1 MAEKFTWNFS
11 SIAPECLYSEYKKV
25 RIGIEGVYAYG
36 TGYLVDKTAFER
48 ELYPELAIAGYLV
61 DFSRT
66 YGVCDELRLVSKDS
80 LRNNICLNPEA
91 LFNVYMHPA
100 EFTGYMK
107 DSDVEE
113 ITEIL
118 KKNSFV
124 KNVEVTY
131 KKPVLNLT
139 NNEYKKVIRDNFT
152 NICKYIAHLKELKYS
167 DIDAAFEFARNY
179 GNITLED
186 PKTVLSSDTVEVR
199 YITEFLDNLKSLEID
214 IRDLNKLS
222 KEKSISAKK
231 DNEKSKLKI
240 PDIIKDLFLDSKII
254 IRINNERE
262 HQIFLENFKND
273 IKLISL
279 SYKPEY
285 TYYLADN
292 GSNNLVRYST
302 AILEPDLDDKLE
314 LNLEEIYEISQIK
327 KIPDA
332 IIDMFINKEIAI
344 QVNSKLEQYMLFL
357 TLYGSGKF
365 TIILKD
371 YPFYHKEYPF
381 YCINTVNKVDDKQ
394 YMEDIAE
401 IDNIKQFVEFNDWDN
416 IQGIT
421 EDKQYI

>member
-11 SIAPECLYSEYKKV
+11 NIDPECLYSEYKKV

-36 TGYLVDKTAFER
+36 TGYLVDSNAFKR
-48 ELYPELAIAGYLV
+48 ELYPELAKAGYLI
-61 DFSRT
+61 DFSRVN
-66 YGVCDELRLVSKDS
+66 GVCDELRLVSKDS
-80 LRNNICLNPEA
+80 PRNNIRLNSET
-91 LFNVYMHPA
+91 LFNVYMHPE

-107 DSDVEE
+107 DSDVEK

-167 DIDAAFEFARNY
+167 NIDAAFEFARNY

-273 IKLISL
+273 MKLISL
-279 SYKPEY
+279 SYKSEY

-292 GSNNLVRYST
+292 GGNNLTRYST

-327 KIPDA
+327 KIPDV
-332 IIDMFINKEIAI
+332 IINMFINKEIAI

-357 TLYGSGKF
+357 TLYGSGS
-365 TIILKD
+365 D
-371 YPFYHKEYPF
+371 S
-381 YCINTVNKVDDKQ
+381 KQ
-394 YMEDIAE
+394 
-401 IDNIKQFVEFNDWDN
+401 
-416 IQGIT
+416 
-421 EDKQYI
+421 

>member
-100 EFTGYMK
+100 EFIGYMK

-152 NICKYIAHLKELKYS
+152 NICKYIAHFKELKYS
-167 DIDAAFEFARNY
+167 NIDAAFEFARNY

-199 YITEFLDNLKSLEID
+199 YIMEFLDNLKSLEID

-222 KEKSISAKK
+222 KEKSISSKK
-231 DNEKSKLKI
+231 DNK
-240 PDIIKDLFLDSKII
+240 
-254 IRINNERE
+254 
-262 HQIFLENFKND
+262 
-273 IKLISL
+273 
-279 SYKPEY
+279 
-285 TYYLADN
+285 
-292 GSNNLVRYST
+292 
-302 AILEPDLDDKLE
+302 
-314 LNLEEIYEISQIK
+314 
-327 KIPDA
+327 
-332 IIDMFINKEIAI
+332 KEI
-344 QVNSKLEQYMLFL
+344 
-357 TLYGSGKF
+357 TL
-365 TIILKD
+365 
-371 YPFYHKEYPF
+371 
-381 YCINTVNKVDDKQ
+381 
-394 YMEDIAE
+394 
-401 IDNIKQFVEFNDWDN
+401 
-416 IQGIT
+416 
-421 EDKQYI
+421 